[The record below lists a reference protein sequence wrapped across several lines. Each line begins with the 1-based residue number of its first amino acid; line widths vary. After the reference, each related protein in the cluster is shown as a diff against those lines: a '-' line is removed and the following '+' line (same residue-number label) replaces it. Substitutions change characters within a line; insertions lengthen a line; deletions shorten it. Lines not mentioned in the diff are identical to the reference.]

1 MVSNDVTI
9 AIHPILFYCKE
20 CIPIKRSY
28 NVDVIISGKL
38 CNTSLLYRSSL
49 VKKTSLCTGYTV
61 QHKHVIILQKY
72 HTYNFDTQITGTT
85 KKNIVVFLS
94 NHID

>member
-49 VKKTSLCTGYTV
+49 VKKRRYV
-61 QHKHVIILQKY
+61 QVIQYSINMLLFYKSTIPIILIPKSLVLQRK
-72 HTYNFDTQITGTT
+72 I
-85 KKNIVVFLS
+85 S
-94 NHID
+94 